1 MQFTRAL
8 NLYFFERKGSSLMN
22 SPVDSQAADTT
33 ARRKVKIDFLYLD
46 LNVCGRCKGTNANL
60 EAAVSEVSQILDAA
74 GIEVSVTKT
83 QVRSEEQAR
92 ALRFMSSPTIRVND
106 HDIALELRESH
117 CQSCTSACNSAISCR
132 VWVFQGREYTEAPKA
147 MIIDA
152 ILREVYAN
160 QPRAVSRAA
169 PFEDVPENL
178 KRFFAGKSGSGC
190 GAP

>member
-1 MQFTRAL
+1 
-8 NLYFFERKGSSLMN
+8 
-22 SPVDSQAADTT
+22 
-33 ARRKVKIDFLYLD
+33 
-46 LNVCGRCKGTNANL
+46 
-60 EAAVSEVSQILDAA
+60 
-74 GIEVSVTKT
+74 
-83 QVRSEEQAR
+83 
-92 ALRFMSSPTIRVND
+92 
-106 HDIALELRESH
+106 
-117 CQSCTSACNSAISCR
+117 
-132 VWVFQGREYTEAPKA
+132 